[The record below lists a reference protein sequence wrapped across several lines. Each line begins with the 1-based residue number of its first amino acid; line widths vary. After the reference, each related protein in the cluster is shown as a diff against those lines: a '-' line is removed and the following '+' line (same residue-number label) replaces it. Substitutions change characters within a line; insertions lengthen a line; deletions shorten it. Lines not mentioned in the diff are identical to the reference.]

1 MELVIISGQSG
12 AGKSRVADIL
22 EDMSYYRV
30 DNMPAALL
38 TRFAELSLAAG
49 GRYERVALV
58 IDARE
63 RNGFDELFRALE
75 ELRALDC
82 ECRILYVEADTSAI
96 IKRYKESR
104 RPHPL
109 AVEGSSLG
117 EAVKRELELLQPVR
131 ARADY
136 LIDTTSLTLGQLQ
149 KRIHSLFAGGKPAG
163 HLTVKVVA
171 FGFKYGLPMEADLV
185 FDVRFL
191 PNPYYLPE
199 LKDLSGLDARVAEFV
214 FRHSC
219 TREFMTR
226 LESLIEFL
234 LPQYEEEGKRE
245 LTVALG
251 CTGGRHRSVAIA
263 ASLSDF
269 IRKQG
274 HDARLITRDIDK
286 DMSRDAG
293 RG

>member
-1 MELVIISGQSG
+1 MELLIISGQSG

-63 RNGFDELFRALE
+63 RNGFDELFRALS
-75 ELRALDC
+75 ELKALDC
-82 ECRILYVEADTSAI
+82 GFRILYVEADISAI

-109 AVEGSSLG
+109 AVESGSLE
-117 EAVKRELELLQPVR
+117 EAVERELALLQPVR

-136 LIDTTSLTLGQLQ
+136 FIDTTSLTLGQLQ
-149 KRIHSLFAGGKPAG
+149 KRIHSLFAGEKPAG
-163 HLTVKVVA
+163 HLTVKIVA
-171 FGFKYGLPMEADLV
+171 FGFKYGLPMDADLV

-191 PNPYYLPE
+191 PNPYYLAE
-199 LKDLSGLDARVAEFV
+199 LKDLSGLDGRVAAFV
-214 FRHSC
+214 FRHSG

-245 LTVALG
+245 LTIAVG
-251 CTGGRHRSVAIA
+251 CTGGRHRSVAVA
-263 ASLSDF
+263 AHLSDF
-269 IRKQG
+269 IHKQG

>member
-63 RNGFDELFRALE
+63 RSGFDELFRALE
-75 ELRALDC
+75 ELRALGCD
-82 ECRILYVEADTSAI
+82 CRILFVEADTSAI
-96 IKRYKESR
+96 IQRYKESR

-109 AVEGSSLG
+109 AVEGVSL
-117 EAVKRELELLQPVR
+117 EETVKRELELLQPVR

-136 LIDTTSLTLGQLQ
+136 LIDTTSLTLGQLR
-149 KRIHSLFAGGKPAG
+149 KRIHGLFAGGKPAG
-163 HLTVKVVA
+163 RLTVKVVA

-191 PNPYYLPE
+191 PNPYYLAD

-214 FRHSC
+214 FRHGC

-226 LESLIEFL
+226 LESLVEFL

-245 LTVALG
+245 LTIAVG
-251 CTGGRHRSVAIA
+251 CTGGRHRSVAVA

-269 IRKQG
+269 IRKKG
-274 HDARLITRDIDK
+274 HDVRLITRDIDK

>member
-1 MELVIISGQSG
+1 MELVIISGSPGGQEPRG
-12 AGKSRVADIL
+12 DIL

-49 GRYERVALV
+49 GAMSVCACHRRPGAQ
-58 IDARE
+58 R
-63 RNGFDELFRALE
+63 FDELFRALE
-75 ELRALDC
+75 ELRALGCD
-82 ECRILYVEADTSAI
+82 CRILFVEADTSAI
-96 IKRYKESR
+96 TSAIKSPGARTPSR
-104 RPHPL
+104 GGRLP
-109 AVEGSSLG
+109 GG
-117 EAVKRELELLQPVR
+117 NRKRELELLQPVR

-136 LIDTTSLTLGQLQ
+136 LIDTTSLTLGQLR
-149 KRIHSLFAGGKPAG
+149 KRIHGLFAGGKPAG
-163 HLTVKVVA
+163 RLTVKVVA

-191 PNPYYLPE
+191 PNPYYLAD

-214 FRHSC
+214 FRHGC

-226 LESLIEFL
+226 LESLVEFL

-245 LTVALG
+245 LTIAVG

-274 HDARLITRDIDK
+274 HDARLNTRDIDK